1 LSDVN
6 DNPNISGARQFL
18 RDYIESNQ
26 DQVKS
31 WLDGDSS
38 RENFGAELI
47 LLCLEARKIGAAFDL
62 SGIALGYAMTL
73 FKNVEGGYLAAQNVV
88 EHNLAL
94 GENIPSELLNF
105 LENPPKTK
113 KQIGPSAQYGRRDL
127 LLVIL
132 LKYLVTVYKLPLYPN
147 LTTLSKA
154 ADESEIEQATA
165 IGVLQAELA
174 PLNDLIAAASP
185 ASLER
190 ATRAFEA
197 RYPWF

>member
-1 LSDVN
+1 MSDVN
-6 DNPNISGARQFL
+6 DNPDISGARQFL
-18 RDYIESNQ
+18 RDYIGSNQ
-26 DQVKS
+26 DIIVS
-31 WLDGDSS
+31 WLDGGD

-47 LLCLEARKIGAAFDL
+47 LLSLEARKIGDTYDL
-62 SGIALGYAMTL
+62 SGIALGSAMSL
-73 FKNVEGGYLAAQNVV
+73 FKTVEGGYLAAQKVV
-88 EHNLAL
+88 SYNTAL
-94 GENIPSELLNF
+94 GEAIPAELLNF

-113 KQIGPSAQYGRRDL
+113 NQIGPGAQYARRDL

-132 LKYLVTVYKLPLYPN
+132 LKYLLTVYKLPLYPN
-147 LTTLSKA
+147 LTTLTKA
-154 ADESEIEQATA
+154 TNQSEMEQATA

-174 PLNDLIAAASP
+174 PLSDLIAAASP

>member
-1 LSDVN
+1 MSDVN
-6 DNPNISGARQFL
+6 DNPDISGARQFL
-18 RDYIESNQ
+18 RDYIGSNQ
-26 DQVKS
+26 DIIVS
-31 WLDGDSS
+31 WLDGGD

-47 LLCLEARKIGAAFDL
+47 LLSLEARKIGDTYDL
-62 SGIALGYAMTL
+62 SGIALGSAMSL
-73 FKNVEGGYLAAQNVV
+73 FKTVEGGYLAAQKVV
-88 EHNLAL
+88 AYNTAL
-94 GENIPSELLNF
+94 GEAIPAELLHF

-113 KQIGPSAQYGRRDL
+113 NQIGPGAQYARRDL

-132 LKYLVTVYKLPLYPN
+132 LKCLLTVYKLPLYPN
-147 LTTLSKA
+147 LTTLTKA
-154 ADESEIEQATA
+154 TNQSEMEQATA

-174 PLNDLIAAASP
+174 PLSDLIAAASP

>member
-1 LSDVN
+1 MSDVN
-6 DNPNISGARQFL
+6 DNPDISGARQFL
-18 RDYIESNQ
+18 RDYIGSNQ
-26 DQVKS
+26 DIIVS
-31 WLDGDSS
+31 WLDGGD

-47 LLCLEARKIGAAFDL
+47 LLSLEARKIGDTYDL
-62 SGIALGYAMTL
+62 SGIALGSAMSL
-73 FKNVEGGYLAAQNVV
+73 FKTVEGGVLAAQKVV
-88 EHNLAL
+88 AYNTAL
-94 GENIPSELLNF
+94 GEAIPAELLHF

-113 KQIGPSAQYGRRDL
+113 NQIGPGAQYARRDL

-132 LKYLVTVYKLPLYPN
+132 LKYLLTVYKLPLYPN
-147 LTTLSKA
+147 LTTLTKA
-154 ADESEIEQATA
+154 TNQSEMEQATA

-174 PLNDLIAAASP
+174 PLSDLIAAASP

>member
-1 LSDVN
+1 MSDVN
-6 DNPNISGARQFL
+6 DKPDISGARQFL
-18 RDYIESNQ
+18 RDYVETNQDLIES
-26 DQVKS
+26 
-31 WLDGDSS
+31 WLSGAS
-38 RENFGAELI
+38 RENFGSELV
-47 LLCLEARKIGAAFDL
+47 LLSLEARKIGDAYDL
-62 SGIALGYAMTL
+62 SGIALGSAMSL
-73 FKNVEGGYLAAQNVV
+73 FEKIDGGYLAAQKVV
-88 EHNLAL
+88 GYNIAL
-94 GENIPSELLNF
+94 GEAIPTELLHF
-105 LENPPKTK
+105 LENPPKSK

-147 LTTLSKA
+147 RTTLSKA

>member
-1 LSDVN
+1 LNDVN

-18 RDYIESNQ
+18 RDYIGSNQ
-26 DQVKS
+26 DIIVS
-31 WLDGDSS
+31 WLNGGD

-47 LLCLEARKIGAAFDL
+47 LLSLEARKIGDTYDL
-62 SGIALGYAMTL
+62 SGIALGSAMSL
-73 FKNVEGGYLAAQNVV
+73 FKTVEGGVLAAQKVV
-88 EHNLAL
+88 EYNIAL
-94 GENIPSELLNF
+94 GEAIPTELLHF
-105 LENPPKTK
+105 LENPPKSK
-113 KQIGPSAQYGRRDL
+113 KQIGPSAKYARRDL

-147 LTTLSKA
+147 LTTLTKA
-154 ADESEIEQATA
+154 TSQSEMEQATA

-174 PLNDLIAAASP
+174 PLSDLIAAASP

>member
-1 LSDVN
+1 MSDVN
-6 DNPNISGARQFL
+6 DNPDISGARQFL
-18 RDYIESNQ
+18 RDYIGSNQ
-26 DQVKS
+26 DIIVS
-31 WLDGDSS
+31 WLDGGD

-47 LLCLEARKIGAAFDL
+47 LLSLEARKIGDTYDL
-62 SGIALGYAMTL
+62 SGIALGSAMSL
-73 FKNVEGGYLAAQNVV
+73 FKTVEGGYLAAQKVV
-88 EHNLAL
+88 AYNTAF
-94 GENIPSELLNF
+94 GEAIPAELLHF

-113 KQIGPSAQYGRRDL
+113 NQIGPGAQYARRDL

-132 LKYLVTVYKLPLYPN
+132 LKYLLTVYKLPLYPN
-147 LTTLSKA
+147 LTTLTKA
-154 ADESEIEQATA
+154 TNQSEMEQATA

-174 PLNDLIAAASP
+174 PMNNLIDAASP

>member
-1 LSDVN
+1 MSDIN
-6 DNPNISGARQFL
+6 DNPNISGAREFL
-18 RDYIESNQ
+18 RDYVASSHQEI
-26 DQVKS
+26 DS
-31 WLDGDSS
+31 WLSGAS
-38 RENFGAELI
+38 RETFGAELI
-47 LLCLEARKIGAAFDL
+47 MLSLEARKISDAFDL
-62 SGIALGYAMTL
+62 SGIALASAMGL
-73 FKNVEGGYLAAQNVV
+73 FKTVEGGYLAAQKVV
-88 EHNLAL
+88 AYNTAL
-94 GENIPSELLNF
+94 GEAIPAELLHF

-113 KQIGPSAQYGRRDL
+113 NQIGPGAQYARRDL

-147 LTTLSKA
+147 LTTLTKA
-154 ADESEIEQATA
+154 TNQSEMEQATA

-174 PLNDLIAAASP
+174 PLSDLIAAASP

>member
-18 RDYIESNQ
+18 RDYIGSNQ
-26 DQVKS
+26 DIIVS
-31 WLDGDSS
+31 WLNGGD

-47 LLCLEARKIGAAFDL
+47 LLSLEARKIGDTYDL
-62 SGIALGYAMTL
+62 SGIALGSAMSL
-73 FKNVEGGYLAAQNVV
+73 FKTVEGGVLAAQKVV
-88 EHNLAL
+88 EYNIAL
-94 GENIPSELLNF
+94 GEAIPTELLHF
-105 LENPPKTK
+105 LENPPKSK
-113 KQIGPSAQYGRRDL
+113 KQIGPSAKYARRDL

-147 LTTLSKA
+147 LTTLTKA
-154 ADESEIEQATA
+154 TNQSEMEQATA

-174 PLNDLIAAASP
+174 PLSDLIAAASP

>member
-1 LSDVN
+1 MSDIN
-6 DNPNISGARQFL
+6 DNPNISGAREFL
-18 RDYIESNQ
+18 RDYVASSHQEI
-26 DQVKS
+26 DS
-31 WLDGDSS
+31 WLSGAS
-38 RENFGAELI
+38 RETFGAELI
-47 LLCLEARKIGAAFDL
+47 LLSLEARKISDAFDL
-62 SGIALGYAMTL
+62 SGIALASAMGL
-73 FKNVEGGYLAAQNVV
+73 FKTVEGGYLAAQKVV
-88 EHNLAL
+88 AYNTAL
-94 GENIPSELLNF
+94 GEAIPAELLHF

-113 KQIGPSAQYGRRDL
+113 NQIGPGAQYARRDL

-147 LTTLSKA
+147 RTTLSKA

>member
-1 LSDVN
+1 MSDVN

-18 RDYIESNQ
+18 RDYIGSNQ
-26 DQVKS
+26 DIIVS
-31 WLDGDSS
+31 WLNGGD

-47 LLCLEARKIGAAFDL
+47 LLSLEARKIGDTYDL
-62 SGIALGYAMTL
+62 SGIALGSAMSL
-73 FKNVEGGYLAAQNVV
+73 FKTVEGGVLAAQKVV
-88 EHNLAL
+88 EYNIAL
-94 GENIPSELLNF
+94 GEAIPTELLHF
-105 LENPPKTK
+105 LENPPKSK
-113 KQIGPSAQYGRRDL
+113 KQIGPSAKYARRDL

-132 LKYLVTVYKLPLYPN
+132 LKYLLTVYKLPLYPN
-147 LTTLSKA
+147 LTTLTKA
-154 ADESEIEQATA
+154 TSQSEMEQATA

-174 PLNDLIAAASP
+174 PLSDLIAAASP

>member
-1 LSDVN
+1 MSDVN

-18 RDYIESNQ
+18 RDYIGSNQ
-26 DQVKS
+26 DIIVS
-31 WLDGDSS
+31 WLNGGD

-47 LLCLEARKIGAAFDL
+47 LLSLEARKIGDTYDL
-62 SGIALGYAMTL
+62 SGIALGSAMSL
-73 FKNVEGGYLAAQNVV
+73 FKTVEGGVLAAQKVV
-88 EHNLAL
+88 EYNIAL
-94 GENIPSELLNF
+94 GEAIPTELLHF
-105 LENPPKTK
+105 LENPPKSK
-113 KQIGPSAQYGRRDL
+113 KQIGPSAKYARRDL

-147 LTTLSKA
+147 LTTLTKA
-154 ADESEIEQATA
+154 TSQSEMEQATA

-174 PLNDLIAAASP
+174 PLSDLIAAASP

>member
-1 LSDVN
+1 MSDVI
-6 DNPNISGARQFL
+6 DKPDISGARQFL
-18 RDYIESNQ
+18 RDYVETNQDLIES
-26 DQVKS
+26 
-31 WLDGDSS
+31 WLSGAS
-38 RENFGAELI
+38 RENFGSELV
-47 LLCLEARKIGAAFDL
+47 LLSLEARKIGDAYDL
-62 SGIALGYAMTL
+62 SGIALGSAMSL
-73 FKNVEGGYLAAQNVV
+73 FEKIDGGYLAAQKVV
-88 EHNLAL
+88 GYNIAL
-94 GENIPSELLNF
+94 GEAIPTELLHF
-105 LENPPKTK
+105 LENPPKSK

>member
-1 LSDVN
+1 MSDVN

-31 WLDGDSS
+31 WLDGAS
-38 RENFGAELI
+38 RENFGSELI
-47 LLCLEARKIGAAFDL
+47 ILSLEACKIGDAYDL
-62 SGIALGYAMTL
+62 SGIALGSAMSL
-73 FKNVEGGYLAAQNVV
+73 FKTVDGGALAAQKVV
-88 EHNLAL
+88 AYNSAL
-94 GENIPSELLNF
+94 GEVIPAELLHF
-105 LENPPKTK
+105 VEDPPKTK
-113 KQIGPSAQYGRRDL
+113 NQIGPGAQYARRDL

-147 LTTLSKA
+147 RTTLSKA

-174 PLNDLIAAASP
+174 PLSDLIAAASP

>member
-18 RDYIESNQ
+18 SDYVASNHQ
-26 DQVKS
+26 EIDS
-31 WLDGDSS
+31 WLSGAS
-38 RENFGAELI
+38 RENFGSELV
-47 LLCLEARKIGAAFDL
+47 LLSLEARKIGDAYDL
-62 SGIALGYAMTL
+62 SGIALGSAMSL
-73 FKNVEGGYLAAQNVV
+73 FEKIDGGYLAAQKVV
-88 EHNLAL
+88 GYNIAL
-94 GENIPSELLNF
+94 GEAIPTELLHF
-105 LENPPKTK
+105 LENPPKSK

>member
-1 LSDVN
+1 MSDVN
-6 DNPNISGARQFL
+6 DKPDISGARQFL
-18 RDYIESNQ
+18 RDYVETNQDLIES
-26 DQVKS
+26 
-31 WLDGDSS
+31 WLSGAS

-47 LLCLEARKIGAAFDL
+47 ILSLEACKIGDAYDL
-62 SGIALGYAMTL
+62 SGIALGSAMSL
-73 FKNVEGGYLAAQNVV
+73 FEKIDGGYLAAQKVV
-88 EHNLAL
+88 GYNIAL
-94 GENIPSELLNF
+94 GEAIPTELLHF
-105 LENPPKTK
+105 LENPPKSK

>member
-1 LSDVN
+1 MRDVN
-6 DNPNISGARQFL
+6 DNPDISGARQFL
-18 RDYIESNQ
+18 RDYVESNQ
-26 DQVKS
+26 DLIET
-31 WLDGDSS
+31 WLSGAS

-47 LLCLEARKIGAAFDL
+47 LLSLQARKIGEAYDL
-62 SGIALGYAMTL
+62 SGIALASAMGL
-73 FKNVEGGYLAAQNVV
+73 FKTVEGGYLAAQKVV
-88 EHNLAL
+88 AYNTAL
-94 GENIPSELLNF
+94 GEAIPAELLHF

-113 KQIGPSAQYGRRDL
+113 SQIGPGAKYARRDL

-132 LKYLVTVYKLPLYPN
+132 LKYLVTVYRLPLYPN
-147 LTTLSKA
+147 LTTLTRA
-154 ADESEIEQATA
+154 TNPSEMVQATA
-165 IGVLQAELA
+165 IGVLQAELT

>member
-1 LSDVN
+1 MSDVN

-18 RDYIESNQ
+18 RDYIGSNQ
-26 DQVKS
+26 DIIVS
-31 WLDGDSS
+31 WLNGGD

-47 LLCLEARKIGAAFDL
+47 LLSLEARKIGDTYDL
-62 SGIALGYAMTL
+62 SGIALGSAMSL
-73 FKNVEGGYLAAQNVV
+73 FKTVEGGVLAAQKVV
-88 EHNLAL
+88 EYNIAL
-94 GENIPSELLNF
+94 GEAIPTELLHF
-105 LENPPKTK
+105 LENPPKSK
-113 KQIGPSAQYGRRDL
+113 KQIGPSAKYARRDL

-147 LTTLSKA
+147 LTTLTKA
-154 ADESEIEQATA
+154 TNQSEMEQATA

-174 PLNDLIAAASP
+174 PLSDLIAAASP

>member
-1 LSDVN
+1 LNDVN

-18 RDYIESNQ
+18 RDYIGSNQ
-26 DQVKS
+26 DQIKS
-31 WLDGDSS
+31 WLDGAS

-47 LLCLEARKIGAAFDL
+47 LLSLEARKIGDAYDL
-62 SGIALGYAMTL
+62 SGIALGSAMSL
-73 FKNVEGGYLAAQNVV
+73 FKTVDGGALAAQKVV
-88 EHNLAL
+88 AYNTAL
-94 GENIPSELLNF
+94 GEAIPAELLHF

-113 KQIGPSAQYGRRDL
+113 NQIGPGAQYARRDL

-132 LKYLVTVYKLPLYPN
+132 LKYLLTVYKLPLYPN
-147 LTTLSKA
+147 LTTLTKA
-154 ADESEIEQATA
+154 TNQSEMEQATA

-174 PLNDLIAAASP
+174 PLSDLIAAASP

>member
-1 LSDVN
+1 MSDVN
-6 DNPNISGARQFL
+6 DNPDISGARQFL
-18 RDYIESNQ
+18 RDYIGSYQ
-26 DQVKS
+26 DIIVS
-31 WLDGDSS
+31 WLDGGD

-47 LLCLEARKIGAAFDL
+47 LLSLEARKIGDTYDL
-62 SGIALGYAMTL
+62 SGIALGSAMSL
-73 FKNVEGGYLAAQNVV
+73 FKTVEGGVLAAQKVV
-88 EHNLAL
+88 AYNTAL
-94 GENIPSELLNF
+94 REAIPAELLHF

-113 KQIGPSAQYGRRDL
+113 NQIGPGAQYARRDL

-132 LKYLVTVYKLPLYPN
+132 LKYLLTVYKLPLYPN
-147 LTTLSKA
+147 LTTLTKA
-154 ADESEIEQATA
+154 TNQSEMEQATA

-174 PLNDLIAAASP
+174 PLSDLIAAASP

>member
-1 LSDVN
+1 MSDVN
-6 DNPNISGARQFL
+6 DNPDISGARQFL
-18 RDYIESNQ
+18 RDYVETNQDLIES
-26 DQVKS
+26 
-31 WLDGDSS
+31 WLSGAS
-38 RENFGAELI
+38 RENFGSELV
-47 LLCLEARKIGAAFDL
+47 LLSLEARKIGDAYDL
-62 SGIALGYAMTL
+62 SGIALGSAMSL
-73 FKNVEGGYLAAQNVV
+73 FEKIDGGYLAAQKVV
-88 EHNLAL
+88 GYNIAL
-94 GENIPSELLNF
+94 GEAIPTELLHF
-105 LENPPKTK
+105 LENPPKSK

>member
-1 LSDVN
+1 MEMGDQKVQQ
-6 DNPNISGARQFL
+6 ARQFL
-18 RDYIESNQ
+18 SYYVASNQ
-26 DQVKS
+26 QAIRS
-31 WLDGDSS
+31 WLTGAS

-47 LLCLEARKIGAAFDL
+47 LLSLEARKIGDAYDL
-62 SGIALGYAMTL
+62 SGIALGLAMSL
-73 FKNVEGGYLAAQNVV
+73 FKTVDGGHLAAQKVV
-88 EHNLAL
+88 AYNTAL
-94 GENIPSELLNF
+94 GEAIPAQLLHF
-105 LENPPKTK
+105 VENPPKPQT
-113 KQIGPSAQYGRRDL
+113 QIGPSAQYGRRDL

-154 ADESEIEQATA
+154 ADESKIIQATA

-174 PLNDLIAAASP
+174 SLGELFGAATP